1 MRVPTMKKDLVAAV
15 MRYNDGVYLHQSI
28 VRRDEGLV
36 RHVDLPDAV
45 AAFGE
50 GQADGEWRIHC
61 HVPVFLADL
70 GEISSTR
77 SDLVATLAALRQK
90 TRSSHLEVETYTWDV
105 LPDKLRTGS
114 KSADIARE
122 IAFCKQELV
131 GMNVVA
137 LRAPSAQT
145 LLRLGRV
152 SNLPTVW
159 TNVIAGATIAN
170 AAANIVDVALV
181 GLAMTAFYVG
191 GMYLNDFFDRDIDA
205 RERPGRPIHA
215 GDISAGAVSAI
226 GFALLAVGAALL
238 ARFGLLTVIW
248 GLALAGAI
256 VLYDTWHKGNVF
268 APVIMGLCRA
278 LVYLATGVAV
288 SGEIR
293 FALIAGAIALAA
305 HVIGLTYA
313 AKQENLNE
321 VGRLWPLAI
330 LAGPLLFALPGIS
343 SGWLVVIGCLLLCAA
358 DIAAVRLLA
367 QRAAPDA
374 VPRAVSM
381 LIAAICLVD
390 ALAVALYGGGILLAC
405 ICASGYPLT
414 RLFQTVI
421 PGT

>member
-1 MRVPTMKKDLVAAV
+1 
-15 MRYNDGVYLHQSI
+15 
-28 VRRDEGLV
+28 
-36 RHVDLPDAV
+36 
-45 AAFGE
+45 
-50 GQADGEWRIHC
+50 
-61 HVPVFLADL
+61 
-70 GEISSTR
+70 
-77 SDLVATLAALRQK
+77 
-90 TRSSHLEVETYTWDV
+90 
-105 LPDKLRTGS
+105 
-114 KSADIARE
+114 
-122 IAFCKQELV
+122 
-131 GMNVVA
+131 MNVVA

-159 TNVIAGATIAN
+159 TNVIAGAAIAN
-170 AAANIVDVALV
+170 IVASIVDVALV

-215 GDISAGAVSAI
+215 GDISANAVSAI
-226 GFALLAVGAALL
+226 GFALLAVGVALL
-238 ARFGLLTVIW
+238 ARFGLLTVIL

-278 LVYLATGVAV
+278 LVYLVTGAAV

-293 FALIAGAIALAA
+293 FALMAGAIGLAT

-313 AKQENLNE
+313 AKQENLNQ

-330 LAGPLLFALPGIS
+330 LAGPLLLAVPRIS
-343 SGWLVVIGCLLLCAA
+343 SGWLVVVSCLLLGAA

-367 QRAAPDA
+367 KRATPDA

-390 ALAVALYGGGILLAC
+390 ALAVVLYGGGILLAC
-405 ICASGYPLT
+405 ICASGYLLT